1 MGAFFINIIIN
12 YFYQKNVINTKLCYH
27 LTKGGYKI
35 MKKIAFL
42 LVFGIFLVTIG
53 SPSTTATA
61 TVLNE
66 YPTPKEIKQ
75 LNEELQIL
83 VEQANERLENGER
96 NLEVYSGNL
105 KLGFIENSPIQVY
118 SSSSIGSKSYQAY
131 VGNTNG
137 FNFRHAV
144 FGTFTWNNK
153 LVKAITADEDLTGP
167 MYSKSATTKIQGVDG
182 SIGKDAKIG
191 SVTSKGT
198 FTGLKGL
205 LKSYYTTLVIEFYA
219 PTKSYRIITAK
230 INN

>member
-1 MGAFFINIIIN
+1 
-12 YFYQKNVINTKLCYH
+12 
-27 LTKGGYKI
+27 

-42 LVFGIFLVTIG
+42 LVFGFFLATIG
-53 SPSTTATA
+53 SPIATA
-61 TVLNE
+61 NATALNE
-66 YPTPKEIKQ
+66 YPTPREIKQ

-96 NLEVYSGNL
+96 NIEVYSENL
-105 KLGFIENSPIQVY
+105 KLGFIENSSIQLY
-118 SSSSIGSKSYQAY
+118 STRANGSKSYQAY

-137 FNFRHAV
+137 FNFRHGV

-153 LVKAITADEDLTGP
+153 VVKAITADEDLTGP
-167 MYSKSATTKIQGVDG
+167 MYSKSATTKIQGEDG
-182 SIGKDAKIG
+182 IIGKDATV
-191 SVTSKGT
+191 SSKGT